1 MVVRALAVLV
11 VSVLLGAVVACSDV
25 VYLGHASAPTG
36 FRPGTAVAANQPQRP
51 ATPPAPPTVEQAEEQ
66 SPAGS
71 EVDAA
76 ARQHPAVPEPSSP
89 EPASPQPA
97 SPGPASP
104 RSASLQPAAP
114 PGAAGLPTAQKPVW
128 GQVAKPQEPKLPN
141 GIVPNAVP
149 QKAVLQN
156 AMPPGDPSR
165 PDFNRTYT
173 LIEAERALDD
183 ARARSRVRPYRD
195 LVNMWYVFLS
205 DPVFTKSAS
214 YREHRE
220 KLAAMAK
227 DSPQLAT
234 PLISMAQAHLLEAW
248 RERGYG
254 PEDGISP
261 EIRQRW
267 KESAGEARK
276 LLEQAVQKGV
286 KDVEAHASL
295 LEVARI
301 EGWPLAEARKVFEQG
316 RKVDNRDVGLYT
328 AMAEYLLPRWRGQPG
343 DLEKFAAEVPKM
355 VPGEDGLDAYMHVA
369 YTVNQYDS
377 NLLFWGSFDRSLLA
391 KGAVVTAMRYPETRN
406 LVPFAA
412 LCTVAAQ
419 DVGSARR
426 IREAVK
432 HNDAPRVDLWQFVS
446 EDFFEWCDQS
456 GIGRAQWIWGAPLNY
471 PAVAFSRDSKAVW
484 CATGLGATAVAR
496 WQPGTKEA
504 DVIWPVGGHRIE
516 GLVVD
521 RERNWV
527 AAIVGGER
535 RTGWLLWSA
544 DKPEASPIAFA
555 TPDTCRA
562 IAIHPKS
569 PEVAFAVGRTVR
581 TMNVSSK
588 TEGKPLEMSEPA
600 DALKF
605 SADGRW
611 LAVSGGTF
619 SVWDVERREKRFE
632 LPNAQGPNRTE
643 IACEKIVDLDDQ
655 GRIWAIA
662 FAPGSHPVKR
672 SLVRYAADGKTWETL
687 IADLHTLG
695 PVQPSSAV
703 VSPDQR
709 QLAILSQE
717 KSANEMESIRVWN
730 IAEGTAKRLCG
741 NKEHVGSMAFSPDGT
756 KLASVS
762 QGGGPLKIWE
772 LPQVNQQAQANGK

>member
-1 MVVRALAVLV
+1 MP
-11 VSVLLGAVVACSDV
+11 SGE
-25 VYLGHASAPTG
+25 
-36 FRPGTAVAANQPQRP
+36 PG
-51 ATPPAPPTVEQAEEQ
+51 
-66 SPAGS
+66 
-71 EVDAA
+71 
-76 ARQHPAVPEPSSP
+76 
-89 EPASPQPA
+89 
-97 SPGPASP
+97 
-104 RSASLQPAAP
+104 
-114 PGAAGLPTAQKPVW
+114 
-128 GQVAKPQEPKLPN
+128 
-141 GIVPNAVP
+141 
-149 QKAVLQN
+149 
-156 AMPPGDPSR
+156 R

-173 LIEAERALDD
+173 LIEAERAMDD
-183 ARARSRVRPYRD
+183 ARARSRQLPYRD

-227 DSPQLAT
+227 ASPQLAT

-254 PEDGISP
+254 PEDSVSP

-267 KESAGEARK
+267 KDSAGKARK
-276 LLEQAVQKGV
+276 LLEQAVQRGL
-286 KDVEAHASL
+286 KDGEAYVLL

-301 EGWPLAEARKVFEQG
+301 EGWPLAETREVFEQG
-316 RKVDNRDVGLYT
+316 RKVDNRDVGLYE
-328 AMAEYLLPRWRGQPG
+328 AMAEYLLPRWHGQPG
-343 DLEKFAAEVPKM
+343 DVEKFAAEVPKM
-355 VPGEDGLDAYMHVA
+355 VPGDDGLDAYVHIA
-369 YTVNQYDS
+369 YALNQLDN
-377 NLLFWGSFDRSLLA
+377 NLLFWGDFDRKLLA
-391 KGAVVTAMRYPETRN
+391 KGAVVTAQRYPEARN

-419 DVGSARR
+419 DVSSARR
-426 IREAVK
+426 IRELVK
-432 HNDAPRVDLWQFVS
+432 YNDAPRVWLWQFVA
-446 EDFFEWCDQS
+446 EDFFEWCDHS
-456 GIGRAQWIWGAPLNY
+456 GIGRAEWIWGAPLNY
-471 PAVAFSRDSKAVW
+471 PAVAFSPDSKAVW

-496 WQPGTKEA
+496 WQPATKTA
-504 DVIWPVGGHRIE
+504 DVIWPAAGHRIE

-521 RERNWV
+521 PERNWV
-527 AAIVGGER
+527 VAIVGGER
-535 RTGWLLWSA
+535 RTGWLLWDA
-544 DKPEASPIAFA
+544 DAPAEAPFAFA

-569 PEVAFAVGRTVR
+569 AEVAFTVGRTVR
-581 TMNVSSK
+581 TMNVSTK

-600 DALKF
+600 DELKF

-611 LAVSGGTF
+611 LAVSAAAF
-619 SVWDVERREKRFE
+619 SVWDVDRREKRFE
-632 LPNAQGPNRTE
+632 LPTAQGPNRTE

-672 SLVRYAADGKTWETL
+672 SLVRFDADGKTWETL

-695 PVQPSSAV
+695 PVQPASAV
-703 VSPDQR
+703 ISPDQR

-717 KSANEMESIRVWN
+717 KSAKEMEAIRVWN
-730 IAEGTAKRLCG
+730 IAEGKAMRLGG

-762 QGGGPLKIWE
+762 YGGGPLKIWE
-772 LPQVNQQAQANGK
+772 LPQVKQMPQANKKAQASGK